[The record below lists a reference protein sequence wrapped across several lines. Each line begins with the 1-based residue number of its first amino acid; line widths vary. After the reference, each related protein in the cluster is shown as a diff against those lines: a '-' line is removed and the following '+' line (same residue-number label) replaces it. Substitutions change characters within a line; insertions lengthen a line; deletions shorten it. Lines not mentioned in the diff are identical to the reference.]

1 MTSRATGT
9 PIEKTGKKMKAITG
23 VLGSL
28 LLATALMPVT
38 APAQEYKVLGTL
50 SGAAAS
56 PAQALKVDE
65 AGRRLYAGR
74 QGGVDVFDID
84 SGERKGTI
92 AVNGAVGGIA
102 LAPDLGRGYASSAD
116 GGSVL
121 VFDLQSLAVLQTV
134 RSGGSEPRELE
145 YDPARGVVYV
155 SNAGNG
161 QLAALDAKNG
171 ASRGSLKLGGRL
183 RGASVDGR
191 GNLFVADE
199 AKDVLHVVDTAKLSP
214 LGAISVW
221 PGKAPTAMANDV
233 KERRI
238 YVSTGNGKMIVVDP
252 DPGQMLGVVETG
264 GKGAAG
270 VAIQY
275 APARLV
281 RLFMPNADGTL
292 DVVQNAK
299 LTPSLEASKAGIG
312 GGSAAAFDGRSGRA
326 FVSGTDGVLV
336 IGK

>member
-1 MTSRATGT
+1 
-9 PIEKTGKKMKAITG
+9 MKAIMG
-23 VLGSL
+23 VLSPL
-28 LLATALMPVT
+28 LLVTALLPATVS
-38 APAQEYKVLGTL
+38 AQEYKVLGTL
-50 SGAAAS
+50 DGAEATAT
-56 PAQALKVDE
+56 QALKVDE
-65 AGRRLYAGR
+65 NGRRLYAGR
-74 QGGVDVFDID
+74 QGGIDVFDID
-84 SGERKGTI
+84 SGELKGSI
-92 AVNGAVGGIA
+92 AVSGAVGGIA
-102 LAPDLGRGYASSAD
+102 LAPELGRGYASSAD
-116 GGSVL
+116 GGNVV
-121 VFDLQSLAVLQTV
+121 VFDLQRLAVLNTV

-155 SNAGNG
+155 SNAGSG
-161 QLAALDAKNG
+161 ELVALDANNG
-171 ASRGSLKLGGRL
+171 ASRGALKLGGRL

-199 AKDVLHVVDTAKLSP
+199 VNDVLHVVDTTKLSS

-221 PGKAPTAMANDV
+221 PGKAPVAMANDI
-233 KERRI
+233 KERRL

-264 GKGAAG
+264 GKGAAAI
-270 VAIQY
+270 AIQY

-299 LTPSLEASKAGIG
+299 LTPSLEASTAGVG
-312 GGSAAAFDGRSGRA
+312 VGRAAAFDGKSGHA
-326 FVSGTDGVLV
+326 FVAGANGVLV